1 MAQHTAFIPAIDAQP
16 ARELLWHNV
25 KVWEDIAERM
35 DDDGVIQ
42 KCDQPPQPTPLSP
55 RRRREGEVARHLVA
69 AAHRRL

>member
-42 KCDQPPQPTPLSP
+42 KSDLRNPLCCALGEGG
-55 RRRREGEVARHLVA
+55 REKWSDR
-69 AAHRRL
+69 HRRL